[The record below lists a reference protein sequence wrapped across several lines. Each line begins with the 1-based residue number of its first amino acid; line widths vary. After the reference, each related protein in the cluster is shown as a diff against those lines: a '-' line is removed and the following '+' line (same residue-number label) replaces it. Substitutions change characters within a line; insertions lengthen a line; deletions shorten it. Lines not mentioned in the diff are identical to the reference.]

1 MAQKKKTLKDEG
13 KLGDGSNSEPLT
25 AEEISKKYTVAELRY
40 ILKENGLKTSGKK
53 QELVERVLPIL
64 NDDSSET
71 SDEDVSVDDV
81 NLPIPANEQLLR
93 TAVSVFGMDY
103 DELAINDKISKG
115 DEGNLD
121 IQGFTQN
128 GLCMS
133 DSTMSIVAASDS
145 SNIDLKINIPEV
157 SYTNFES
164 TIFTFKNLDLCILPS
179 SDPQGLEFSAV
190 MDSLEIITETNYVN
204 LRGLDL
210 SFKSFPDDGVSL
222 AIDIDSFLYPDFNDA
237 TIQFENLDFDLAMGI
252 DGQSLNIS
260 VNLPKLNLLNKNY
273 RVDLSDLDL
282 NVALSDTKLS
292 NLDLSIVLPYFHY
305 TNFDDVVIDMVN
317 VDVALDPTVGSNSV
331 NVLISM
337 DGLNA
342 TGLNSFDNL
351 FPMMEI
357 TDVNFKKPANDLE
370 SPINLTCLMHLLDV
384 TQMDLTSI
392 GALLSS
398 GFDLDTYMR
407 NMPDYGSLGGDVE
420 ESGFDILGLDLGS
433 IFENCDY
440 SSLDAIKLNLTGL
453 LDSLDIDLDD
463 FGVDVS
469 DYDLSA
475 ISLSDL
481 IGAVGDSDFVNSA
494 ATAVSKLFG
503 LDFESFDLSGL
514 IVGFDSDKFDISSLL
529 VSLNLEDVDISGII
543 EMFNNSDVDFA
554 AVFKNCDYSCLG
566 AIKLDLTG
574 LLDSLGIDLA
584 DFGLD
589 IEGIDWSAISLSDL
603 IGIVSNLDIDMSTI
617 TTVLKLFG
625 LDFDNIDLSGLIAS
639 FDADN
644 FDISS
649 LLKSLNLDKIDV
661 TALVDLLTKLDVD
674 WEGIFENCDYSCL
687 GAIELN
693 LSGLIGSLGIDL
705 ADLGIDLGDI
715 DLSAISLSE
724 LIDVLTNLDIDLST
738 VGALLKLFDI
748 DLDDLDLNGLIK
760 SFDVDNFDMSSLLQ
774 SLNLDK
780 LDVPALAEMF
790 ANSDVD
796 WDGIFENCDYSS
808 LDGMVLDLTGVLE
821 SSGIDLADLGVDV
834 SDYDLSAI
842 ALPDLIDVV
851 SNLDIDMS
859 EFDLESLDLSGLIAS
874 FDADNFDISSLLE
887 SLNLDKVDVTALVD
901 MLTKLDVDWE
911 GIFENCDYSCLG
923 AIELNLSGLIDSLGI
938 DLADLGIDLG
948 DIDLSAIS
956 LSELIDVLT
965 NLDIDLS
972 TVGALLK
979 LFDIDLDDLD
989 LDGLIKSFDVEN
1001 FDLSTLLDS
1010 IDLGDLDISAIV
1022 GMFTNS
1028 DVDLAGIFENCDYSC
1043 LGAINL
1049 DLTGVFDSLGVD
1061 LAEFGLDIEGIDWS
1075 AISLSD
1081 LIGIVSNLDI
1091 DMSIVAV
1098 VLKLF
1103 GLDLDDLD
1111 LDGLIKSFDTDNFDM
1126 SSLLASLNLSGL
1138 DISGMA
1144 DMFSNMDIDLEG
1156 IFENFDDSCLGAI
1169 VLDLTGLIDSL
1180 GIDLADFD
1188 IDVSD
1193 YDLSAISLA
1202 DFVDALCDSEF
1213 IKTAAGLIPKLFSID
1228 LENLDWEGLIASFDA
1243 DSFDISSLV
1252 NSLNLPED
1260 ISSMLAMFDMNGV
1273 DLTEFLNNL
1282 ICMFMEKSVPEITE

>member
-305 TNFDDVVIDMVN
+305 TNFDDVVIDMDN

>member
-13 KLGDGSNSEPLT
+13 KLDDGSNSEPLT

-64 NDDSSET
+64 NDDSTET
-71 SDEDVSVDDV
+71 SDEDVFVDDV
-81 NLPIPANEQLLR
+81 NLPLPANEELLR
-93 TAVSVFGMDY
+93 SAVSVFGMDY
-103 DELAINDKISKG
+103 DDLAINDKISKR

-121 IQGFTQN
+121 IHGFTQN

-145 SNIDLKINIPEV
+145 SNIDLKISIPEV

-190 MDSLEIITETNYVN
+190 MDSLEIITKTNYVN
-204 LRGLDL
+204 LKGLDL

-222 AIDIDSFLYPDFNDA
+222 GIDIDSFLYPDFNDA
-237 TIQFENLDFDLAMGI
+237 TIQFENLDFNLAMGI

-282 NVALSDTKLS
+282 NIALSDTKLS
-292 NLDLSIVLPYFHY
+292 DLDLSIALPYFHY
-305 TNFDDVVIDMVN
+305 TNFDDVVIDMDN
-317 VDVALDPTVGSNSV
+317 VDVALDPTIGSNSV

-342 TGLNSFDNL
+342 TGLNSFDSL
-351 FPMMEI
+351 FPMLEI

-384 TQMDLTSI
+384 TKMNLTTI

-398 GFDLDTYMR
+398 GFNLDTYMR
-407 NMPDYGSLGGDVE
+407 NMPDYSSLGGDVE
-420 ESGFDILGLDLGS
+420 ESGFNILGLDLGS

-453 LDSLDIDLDD
+453 LDSLDIDLAD

-475 ISLSDL
+475 ISLPDL
-481 IGAVGDSDFVNSA
+481 IGAVGDSDFVNST
-494 ATAVSKLFG
+494 ATAVSKVFS
-503 LDFESFDLSGL
+503 LDFESLDLSGL
-514 IVGFDSDKFDISSLL
+514 IVGFDSDNFDISTLL
-529 VSLNLEDVDISGII
+529 ASLNLEDVDISGII

-554 AVFKNCDYSCLG
+554 GVFKNCDYSCLG

-574 LLDSLGIDLA
+574 LIDSLGIDLA
-584 DFGLD
+584 NFGLD
-589 IEGIDWSAISLSDL
+589 IEGLDWSAISLSDL
-603 IGIVSNLDIDMSTI
+603 IAIAGNLDIDMSTI

-644 FDISS
+644 FDITS
-649 LLKSLNLDKIDV
+649 LLESLNLDKIDV
-661 TALVDLLTKLDVD
+661 TALVDLLGKLDVD
-674 WEGIFENCDYSCL
+674 LAGIFENCDYSCL

-693 LSGLIGSLGIDL
+693 L
-705 ADLGIDLGDI
+705 
-715 DLSAISLSE
+715 
-724 LIDVLTNLDIDLST
+724 T
-738 VGALLKLFDI
+738 
-748 DLDDLDLNGLIK
+748 
-760 SFDVDNFDMSSLLQ
+760 
-774 SLNLDK
+774 
-780 LDVPALAEMF
+780 
-790 ANSDVD
+790 
-796 WDGIFENCDYSS
+796 
-808 LDGMVLDLTGVLE
+808 
-821 SSGIDLADLGVDV
+821 
-834 SDYDLSAI
+834 
-842 ALPDLIDVV
+842 
-851 SNLDIDMS
+851 
-859 EFDLESLDLSGLIAS
+859 
-874 FDADNFDISSLLE
+874 
-887 SLNLDKVDVTALVD
+887 
-901 MLTKLDVDWE
+901 
-911 GIFENCDYSCLG
+911 
-923 AIELNLSGLIDSLGI
+923 GLIDSLGI

-956 LSELIDVLT
+956 LSDLIGIVS
-965 NLDIDLS
+965 NLDIDMS

-989 LDGLIKSFDVEN
+989 LNGLINSFDLENFDLSTLWASLNLDDFDVTAFADMFANSDVDLAGIFENCDYSSLDGMTLDLTRVLESSGIDLADLGVDLSDYDLSEIALPDLIDIVSDLDIDMSEFDLESLDLSGLIAGFDADNFDISSLLASLNLDKIDVTALVNLLTSLDVDLAGIFENCDYSCLGAIELNLSGLVDSLGIDLADLSIDLGDIDLSAISLSDLIGIVSNLDIGMSTVGALLKLFDIDLDDLDLNGLINSFDVEN
-1001 FDLSTLLDS
+1001 FDLSTLLES
-1010 IDLGDLDISAIV
+1010 IDLGDLDISALL
-1022 GMFTNS
+1022 GMLTNS

-1043 LGAINL
+1043 LGAIKL

-1061 LAEFGLDIEGIDWS
+1061 LADFGLDIEGIDWS
-1075 AISLSD
+1075 AIGLPEI
-1081 LIGIVSNLDI
+1081 IGIVSNLDF
-1091 DMSIVAV
+1091 DMSTITV

-1103 GLDLDDLD
+1103 GLDLDELD
-1111 LDGLIKSFDTDNFDM
+1111 LSGLISSFDADNFDV

-1144 DMFSNMDIDLEG
+1144 DMLSNMDIDLES

-1169 VLDLTGLIDSL
+1169 MLDLSGLVDSL

-1193 YDLSAISLA
+1193 YDLSAISLDNLVNA
-1202 DFVDALCDSEF
+1202 ICGSEF
-1213 IKTAAGLIPKLFSID
+1213 INTAAALIPKLFSID
-1228 LENLDWEGLIASFDA
+1228 LENLDLSGLISSFDA
-1243 DSFDISSLV
+1243 DNFDISSLV

-1260 ISSMLAMFDMNGV
+1260 ISSMLTMFDMNGV

-1282 ICMFMEKSVPEITE
+1282 MCMFMENSVPEVIE

>member
-237 TIQFENLDFDLAMGI
+237 TIQFENLDFNLAMGI

-260 VNLPKLNLLNKNY
+260 VKLPKLNLLNKNY

-305 TNFDDVVIDMVN
+305 TNFDDVVIDMDNVN
-317 VDVALDPTVGSNSV
+317 VALDPTVGSNSV

-384 TQMDLTSI
+384 TQMDLTTI

-398 GFDLDTYMR
+398 GFDLDNYMR
-407 NMPDYGSLGGDVE
+407 NMPDYSSLDGDVA
-420 ESGFDILGLDLGS
+420 ESGFNILGLDLAN

-453 LDSLDIDLDD
+453 LDSLNIDLVD

-469 DYDLSA
+469 DYDLSE
-475 ISLSDL
+475 ISVSD
-481 IGAVGDSDFVNSA
+481 IIDAVGDSDFVKSA
-494 ATAVSKLFG
+494 SGAVSKLFS
-503 LDFESFDLSGL
+503 LDFESLDLSGL
-514 IVGFDSDKFDISSLL
+514 IVGIDTDKFDISSLL
-529 VSLNLEDVDISGII
+529 ASLNLDDVDISGII

-554 AVFKNCDYSCLG
+554 GVFKNCDYSCLG

-589 IEGIDWSAISLSDL
+589 MEGIDLSAISLSDL
-603 IGIVSNLDIDMSTI
+603 IGIASNLDIDMSTI
-617 TTVLKLFG
+617 TTMLKLFG
-625 LDFDNIDLSGLIAS
+625 LDFDNIDLSGLIAG

-644 FDISS
+644 FDITS
-649 LLKSLNLDKIDV
+649 LLESLNLDKIDV

-674 WEGIFENCDYSCL
+674 WEGIFGNCDYSCL

-693 LSGLIGSLGIDL
+693 LSGLIG
-705 ADLGIDLGDI
+705 
-715 DLSAISLSE
+715 
-724 LIDVLTNLDIDLST
+724 
-738 VGALLKLFDI
+738 
-748 DLDDLDLNGLIK
+748 
-760 SFDVDNFDMSSLLQ
+760 
-774 SLNLDK
+774 
-780 LDVPALAEMF
+780 
-790 ANSDVD
+790 
-796 WDGIFENCDYSS
+796 
-808 LDGMVLDLTGVLE
+808 
-821 SSGIDLADLGVDV
+821 
-834 SDYDLSAI
+834 
-842 ALPDLIDVV
+842 
-851 SNLDIDMS
+851 
-859 EFDLESLDLSGLIAS
+859 
-874 FDADNFDISSLLE
+874 
-887 SLNLDKVDVTALVD
+887 
-901 MLTKLDVDWE
+901 
-911 GIFENCDYSCLG
+911 
-923 AIELNLSGLIDSLGI
+923 SLGI

-1022 GMFTNS
+1022 EMFTNS
-1028 DVDLAGIFENCDYSC
+1028 DVDLAGIFENCDYSG
-1043 LGAINL
+1043 LSAINL
-1049 DLTGVFDSLGVD
+1049 DLTGVFESLGVD
-1061 LAEFGLDIEGIDWS
+1061 LTDFGLDIEGIDWS
-1075 AISLSD
+1075 AISLPD
-1081 LIGIVSNLDI
+1081 LIGIISNLDI
-1091 DMSIVAV
+1091 DMSTITA

-1111 LDGLIKSFDTDNFDM
+1111 LSGLIASFDEDNFDM